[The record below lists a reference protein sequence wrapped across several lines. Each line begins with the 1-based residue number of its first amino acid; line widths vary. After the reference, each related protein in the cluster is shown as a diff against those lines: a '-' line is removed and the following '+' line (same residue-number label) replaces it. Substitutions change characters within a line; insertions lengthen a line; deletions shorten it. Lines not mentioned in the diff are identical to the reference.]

1 MRGKKEIEKENSEW
15 IKDHFSN
22 YRKVNN
28 IDRVTGPKIKIET
41 ADTLRAIDRMGK
53 NKAASTDE
61 LLDTIF

>member
-1 MRGKKEIEKENSEW
+1 MNSEW

-28 IDRVTGPKIKIET
+28 IKRVDGPKIKIKVV
-41 ADTLRAIDRMGK
+41 DTLRAIDRMGK
-53 NKAASTDE
+53 NKAASADE